1 MHPHHNR
8 VLVLAVMIL
17 AFSFNILD
25 RQIVSIL
32 AGSIKRDLGLTDGQ
46 LGLMGGLAFAIF
58 FTGFGVP
65 IAVLA
70 DRWSRSWIL
79 TGALT
84 IWSGFTAL
92 CGLATGFWS
101 LFLCR
106 MGVGLAESGGTAPAY
121 SLISDYFPR
130 HQRAR
135 AIAAYGFG
143 IPIGSAA
150 GILLGGFMAHAYDWR
165 TAFIVVG
172 LAGIVL
178 APIVRLVVW
187 DPPRETLPA
196 TTPPLGAPIRSLLA
210 KPSFWLIS
218 LGSAASA
225 VSGYGV
231 AFWLPSFF
239 ERSVGMTLLDRSVF
253 LGAMNLVGGIMGI
266 WLGGW
271 LGDRLGRASPAAYLL
286 VPAACF
292 MIALPVFVLAIQSTS
307 LVVAFVLLMVSTGL
321 NLAWLGPV
329 LTAVQH
335 LVPASAR
342 ATGTACFLLI
352 YNLLG
357 IGLGTWLFGAISDA
371 LMPRFGDESLRYA
384 IYCGLSFY
392 VISAALLGLAARRL
406 RRDWVE

>member
-1 MHPHHNR
+1 M
-8 VLVLAVMIL
+8 
-17 AFSFNILD
+17 
-25 RQIVSIL
+25 
-32 AGSIKRDLGLTDGQ
+32 
-46 LGLMGGLAFAIF
+46 
-58 FTGFGVP
+58 
-65 IAVLA
+65 
-70 DRWSRSWIL
+70 
-79 TGALT
+79 
-84 IWSGFTAL
+84 
-92 CGLATGFWS
+92 
-101 LFLCR
+101 
-106 MGVGLAESGGTAPAY
+106 
-121 SLISDYFPR
+121 
-130 HQRAR
+130 
-135 AIAAYGFG
+135 
-143 IPIGSAA
+143 
-150 GILLGGFMAHAYDWR
+150 
-165 TAFIVVG
+165 
-172 LAGIVL
+172 
-178 APIVRLVVW
+178 
-187 DPPRETLPA
+187 
-196 TTPPLGAPIRSLLA
+196 
-210 KPSFWLIS
+210 
-218 LGSAASA
+218 
-225 VSGYGV
+225 

-307 LVVAFVLLMVSTGL
+307 LVVAFVLLMISTGL

-384 IYCGLSFY
+384 IDCGLSFY